1 MKNLLIIALAL
12 ITTNSKVHSKPFND
26 CMSNLS
32 IFAEYAKV
40 KNYDSAYEPWISVKS
55 ECPDLNSA
63 IYIYGERILKDFI
76 KKNEGDKK
84 LKFQSELISL
94 YDEWLKYFPKTK
106 SGISQ
111 VGKILA
117 VKGQSMVDYKL
128 AKNREVYEV
137 FDQFGS

>member
-1 MKNLLIIALAL
+1 MKNALIIFLAL
-12 ITTNSKVHSKPFND
+12 ITISSKAYSNTVND

-84 LKFQSELISL
+84 VKFQSDLISL

-106 SGISQ
+106 SGKSQ
-111 VGKILA
+111 VGTCSK
-117 VKGQSMVDYKL
+117 S
-128 AKNREVYEV
+128 
-137 FDQFGS
+137 